1 MRGEEEER
9 NEGGEIIIER
19 NSYVYATVLIP
30 LKTVLDPK
38 NPYSLNFIIY
48 FLKYKNVLYIIISQF
63 KSGLLLELMLI
74 YLVNVSF
81 LNSSTCKHRQKF
93 D

>member
-9 NEGGEIIIER
+9 NGGGEIIER
-19 NSYVYATVLIP
+19 TSQCVCYCTDT

-38 NPYSLNFIIY
+38 NPYSLIFIIY

-74 YLVNVSF
+74 YLVNISF
-81 LNSSTCKHRQKF
+81 LNSSTCKQRQKF